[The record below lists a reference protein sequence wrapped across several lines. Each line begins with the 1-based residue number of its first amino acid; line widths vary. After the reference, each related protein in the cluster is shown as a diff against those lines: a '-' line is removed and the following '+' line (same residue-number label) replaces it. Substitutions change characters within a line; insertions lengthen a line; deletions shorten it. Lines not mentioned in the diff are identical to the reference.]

1 MHATQHIQQR
11 MSQRGVSRDM
21 VELVLTH
28 GRPGQDKY
36 ILGRKEAS
44 QRLELL
50 QRESQLLKKVLD
62 KGGVVVVA
70 EGEALITTYNYA
82 PRHGKR
88 RKS

>member
-21 VELVLTH
+21 VELVLDH
-28 GRPGQDKY
+28 GRIEQDRY

-44 QRLELL
+44 RRLEMLR
-50 QRESQLLKKVLD
+50 RESQLLKKVLD

-70 EGEALITTYNYA
+70 EGDALITTYNYD
-82 PRHGKR
+82 PQHGKR

>member
-21 VELVLTH
+21 VELVLDH
-28 GRPGQDKY
+28 GRPEQNKY

-44 QRLELL
+44 RRLELL
-50 QRESQLLKKVLD
+50 QRESRLLKKVLD

-70 EGEALITTYNYA
+70 DGDALITTYNYA
-82 PRHGKR
+82 PQHGKR

>member
-21 VELVLTH
+21 VELVLSH
-28 GRPGQDKY
+28 GRPDQDKY
-36 ILGRKEAS
+36 ILGRKEAA

-50 QRESQLLKKVLD
+50 RRESQLLKKVLD

-70 EGEALITTYNYA
+70 DGDALITTYNYN
-82 PRHGKR
+82 PQHGKR
-88 RKS
+88 RAS